1 MWDQRYTE
9 EGFAYGTEP
18 NDFLKSA
25 YAQIPPGGHVLCLA
39 EGEGRNAV
47 YLAQQGYQ
55 VTAVDQSAVGLQ
67 KAQRFAHNNGVEIT
81 TVVADLAEFDFGLQ
95 TWDGIVSIFAHV
107 PQTLRQTLHQ
117 QVVKALRP
125 KGVFILEAYTL
136 RHVSMEGIG
145 GPPPAAQE
153 FFMSLEQLHQE
164 LVGLTFL
171 HSAELDRHITEGKYH
186 NGHSAVVQL
195 IAQNQ

>member
-39 EGEGRNAV
+39 EREGRNAV

-117 QVVKALRP
+117 QVVKALSP

-153 FFMSLEQLHQE
+153 LFMSLGQLHQE